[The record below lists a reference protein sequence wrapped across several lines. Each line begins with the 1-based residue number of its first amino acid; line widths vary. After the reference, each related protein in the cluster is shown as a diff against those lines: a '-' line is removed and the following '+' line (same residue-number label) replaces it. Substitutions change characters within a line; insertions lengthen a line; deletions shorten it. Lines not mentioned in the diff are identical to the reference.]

1 MRMIG
6 WGVLQVSESLQ
17 FAESFVI
24 CCFRMNPA
32 GSHELTAG
40 DVVGLLKL
48 ARYPRVAQ
56 GCRKCYVDWP
66 QASV

>member
-6 WGVLQVSESLQ
+6 WGVLQVSESLH

-24 CCFRMNPA
+24 GRFGMDPA

-40 DVVGLLKL
+40 DVVGLVKL
-48 ARYPRVAQ
+48 ACYPDVAQ
-56 GCRKCYVDWP
+56 DCGQRDMD
-66 QASV
+66 